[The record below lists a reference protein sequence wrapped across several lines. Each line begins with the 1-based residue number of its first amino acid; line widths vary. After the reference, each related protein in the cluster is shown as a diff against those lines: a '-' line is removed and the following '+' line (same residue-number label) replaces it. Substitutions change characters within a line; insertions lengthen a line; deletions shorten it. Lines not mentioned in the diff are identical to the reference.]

1 MSSRGFPRRLPPLA
15 EWLIESCARNLAT
28 LISSGCVGCW
38 KTASRLSAPG
48 LKSRRTTFAS
58 AEPRGQPVEAL
69 VFGLRD
75 GIDALKD
82 RSNQRRLGE
91 LNDEQM
97 RDVAARVQ
105 KFLPRIAPAWKPADV
120 EALLTLWSKLR

>member
-1 MSSRGFPRRLPPLA
+1 MPNDSTFAAACRVADRELRKKPRDPHIERLRRLLEDSVTLERARA
-15 EWLIESCARNLAT
+15 EIQAHHVRQ
-28 LISSGCVGCW
+28 
-38 KTASRLSAPG
+38 
-48 LKSRRTTFAS
+48 
-58 AEPRGQPVEAL
+58 RGAAWSTIEAL